1 MSKLLFSCMQ
11 TGALFQVTV
20 CIMDGGRIFYV
31 GGKVGAKPRA
41 WGQRKID
48 TVEHQKSKETEVLMI
63 KESTG
68 NESLV
73 YLFINTNL
81 S

>member
-1 MSKLLFSCMQ
+1 MWNALVESVYMS
-11 TGALFQVTV
+11 
-20 CIMDGGRIFYV
+20 GGRIFYV
-31 GGKVGAKPRA
+31 GATWGQNRRLG
-41 WGQRKID
+41 GQRKMD
-48 TVEHQKSKETEVLMI
+48 TVEHYKSKETEVLMI